1 MCKIVRSQKS
11 YMTQHYEPNHM
22 LNFFFSFFFFLYK
35 ENHMSNFLGF
45 IYYISYKQL
54 YIIED

>member
-1 MCKIVRSQKS
+1 MCKIVRSQKT
-11 YMTQHYEPNHM
+11 YMTQHYELNHM
-22 LNFFFSFFFFLYK
+22 LNFFFFYK

-54 YIIED
+54 YVIED

>member
-1 MCKIVRSQKS
+1 MCKIVRSQKT
-11 YMTQHYEPNHM
+11 YMAQHYELNHM
-22 LNFFFSFFFFLYK
+22 LNFFFFLYE